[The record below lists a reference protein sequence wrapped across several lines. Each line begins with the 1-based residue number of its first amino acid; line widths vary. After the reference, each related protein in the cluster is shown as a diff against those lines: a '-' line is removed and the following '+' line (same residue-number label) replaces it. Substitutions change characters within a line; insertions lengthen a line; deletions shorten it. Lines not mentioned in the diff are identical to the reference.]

1 MSQAAQPRTEPA
13 HVRVGPESRPLF
25 DTSLLVVFLAIAAA
39 SLWMRAGFPIHAIS
53 TADFDDALSIREA
66 KFLGNGVW
74 LGPYDSLTL
83 VKGMFY
89 PLFVLLSF
97 IASTPLLIAE
107 HFVYLAAC
115 GGVAL
120 LLGRSAGATLATL
133 LFGLLAFNPV
143 LWNSELNRVIREGL
157 YISLTLGCIGLTIA
171 TAFPPPQ
178 RSAPRRALMGALL
191 GFVLGAFW
199 LTREEGPWLLPA
211 LAVVPAVAL
220 AVPVV
225 GLPRRVRAWQM
236 LRAFAVAA
244 AFCSAM
250 LLCVAAVNWRQYGV
264 FLTTEFQGGAFPR
277 AYGALARVTPDHW
290 QRYVVFPADAR
301 ARAYEVS
308 PAAAE
313 LAPVLDGPRGRY
325 WAFNGCALTQTEPC
339 PGILSGWF
347 MWALREAAAEAGHHR
362 TALDAQGYYGR
373 LADQINRACDEGR
386 LACDPPNS
394 GLAPPFRWAY
404 VAETARSAARLA
416 WIMVKVAP
424 DRIGSLPSQGWPRG
438 LAAFA
443 DMAGPIAP
451 ERTPRTVITG
461 WIADAGAAPQLQVVG
476 PPDEAGSTLLTT
488 QPAPDIAEEHPGSH
502 ALRFELQTTCPAGC
516 QLALTG
522 SDGTSLRLAID
533 GLKAGSALAGPGP
546 KLFVSGIDTRDAA
559 SATARLQTIRLRIA
573 RVIANAYEL
582 AAPPGFILAMVGS
595 LLALARHRHRP
606 MPPRLTAFA
615 LAAAIA
621 IGSRLLLLAYL
632 DATAIPSVNELY
644 PSPVSPLVI
653 GFAAV
658 GCWLGWSSLRRR
670 SG

>member
-1 MSQAAQPRTEPA
+1 
-13 HVRVGPESRPLF
+13 
-25 DTSLLVVFLAIAAA
+25 
-39 SLWMRAGFPIHAIS
+39 MRAGFPIHAIS
-53 TADFDDALSIREA
+53 TADFDDALFIKEA
-66 KFLGNGVW
+66 RFLGNGSW

-83 VKGMFY
+83 IKGMFY
-89 PLFVLLSF
+89 PLFILLSF
-97 IASTPLLIAE
+97 AASTPLLIAE
-107 HFVYLAAC
+107 HCVYLTVC

-120 LLGRSAGATLATL
+120 LLGRNAGTTLATL
-133 LFGLLAFNPV
+133 FFGFLAFNPV

-171 TAFPPPQ
+171 TAFPI
-178 RSAPRRALMGALL
+178 RSGAGRIPMGALL
-191 GFVLGAFW
+191 GLTLGAFW

-211 LAVVPAVAL
+211 LAVVPATAL

-225 GLPRRVRAWQM
+225 GLPRRARA
-236 LRAFAVAA
+236 LRMAGAFAVAA
-244 AFCSAM
+244 AVCSAM

-290 QRYVVFPADAR
+290 QRYVVFSADAR

-325 WAFNGCALTQTEPC
+325 WALNGCALTRTEPC

-347 MWALREAAAEAGHHR
+347 MWALREAATDAGHHR
-362 TALDAQGYYGR
+362 TALDAQRFYGR
-373 LADQINRACDEGR
+373 FADEINRACDEGR

-451 ERTPRTVITG
+451 ERTPRTIITG

-516 QLALTG
+516 QLALAG
-522 SDGTSLRLAID
+522 SDGARFRLDLDSLE
-533 GLKAGSALAGPGP
+533 AGFTLAGPGP
-546 KLFVSGIDTRDAA
+546 RLFVSGIDTRDPA
-559 SATARLQTIRLRIA
+559 SATARLQTVRLRIA
-573 RVIANAYEL
+573 RAITSAYEQV
-582 AAPPGFILAMVGS
+582 APPGFVLAVVGSILALVR
-595 LLALARHRHRP
+595 RHHRP
-606 MPPRLTAFA
+606 MPPRLVAFA
-615 LAAAIA
+615 LAAVIA

-632 DATAIPSVNELY
+632 DATSIPSVNELY

-653 GFAAV
+653 GFTVV
-658 GCWLGWSSLRRR
+658 GCWLGWLSLWRR
-670 SG
+670 SD